1 MSEDKT
7 TIEESENGT
16 RLVDAKGLLNA
27 LFDDDCRPSLRWVRQ
42 MQSTR
47 RISYIKIGHLV
58 RFDIGEVRKELSS
71 KYKVSSR

>member
-1 MSEDKT
+1 MSEEKT
-7 TIEESENGT
+7 AAEESGCDT
-16 RLVDAKGLLNA
+16 RLVDAKGLLDA

-58 RFDIGEVRKELSS
+58 RFDIVEVRKELSS
-71 KYKVSSR
+71 KCKVSSR